1 MQLFRKD
8 FFTFRRKTIN
18 KGVFHFVKPG
28 QNVLGPSQL
37 LKVLTAFC
45 KRLFFLHLMFF
56 FSKCSLY
63 HFFKLIL

>member
-8 FFTFRRKTIN
+8 FFTFRTTTIIN

-37 LKVLTAFC
+37 LKILTAFC
-45 KRLFFLHLMFF
+45 KRLFF
-56 FSKCSLY
+56 CT
-63 HFFKLIL
+63 